1 MLKIVVANKPDSGKC
16 VLASALNQWFDLEC
30 YTLNVP
36 SEILYETAQLTQPDI
51 YILNNGYEGYEGLV
65 LVKKIRALN
74 PEAIVIMVSFS
85 GNLITH
91 PIISEISLK
100 QLPHI
105 KNINRLLIIHRKIQK
120 QTKPGLTFYERKWCF
135 YRLDLASVLF
145 LIMNLVSISS
155 LPKAT
160 RRILATAV

>member
-1 MLKIVVANKPDSGKC
+1 MLKVVIANKQDSGKS
-16 VLASALNQWFDLEC
+16 VLASALNQWFNLEC

-65 LVKKIRALN
+65 LVKKIRAFN
-74 PEAIVIMVSFS
+74 PEAIVIMISS
-85 GNLITH
+85 LGNPITH
-91 PIISEISLK
+91 PKISEISLK

-120 QTKPGLTFYERKWCF
+120 QTKPGLKFYERKWCF
-135 YRLDLASVLF
+135 YRLDFTSLLF
-145 LIMNLVSISS
+145 LIMKLMSISS
-155 LPKAT
+155 LPKANQ
-160 RRILATAV
+160 RILATSI